1 MIPDSKPAPEKDTQT
16 DVASTADLE
25 FERSLAIS
33 AKALRYAQAY
43 RTPPVP
49 KTYEVWYAFASGKPE
64 GLRKEVTTLI
74 EKSGAIDP
82 QYLDQIHSEFFSQ
95 GEQDRRQQE
104 LLGYHLDKEMEKAV
118 KRVHRHLVTNEH
130 YSGSLKQSASKL
142 SSAATPEQVR
152 DTVEVLLLENARMRA
167 ESVKLNHD
175 LEQTRVQVRKLRTSL
190 EKSRENEFRDPLTN
204 VSNRRYF
211 ERALGKMIN
220 EANSTGTPLCLV
232 MADLDHF
239 KRINDTFGHQVGD
252 DVLRYF
258 ASLMMKNVKGQDLV
272 ARYGGEEFAIV
283 FPSTSA
289 ANANRVITNIMGQLD
304 TANLVISRGKN
315 PLGRVTSSFGIAQLK
330 PGEAA
335 DQLIQ
340 RADARLYQAKHAGRN
355 RAVCDPVE

>member
-1 MIPDSKPAPEKDTQT
+1 MIPDSKSAPEAETKN

-25 FERSLAIS
+25 FERALAIS

-49 KTYEVWYAFASGKPE
+49 KTYEIWYAFASGKPE
-64 GLRKEVTTLI
+64 GLRKEVSTLI
-74 EKSGAIDP
+74 EKNGAVDP
-82 QYLDQIHSEFFSQ
+82 HYLDQIHSEFFSE

-118 KRVHRHLVTNEH
+118 KRVHKHLVTNEH

-175 LEQTRVQVRKLRTSL
+175 LEQTRVQVRKLRSSL

-220 EANSTGTPLCLV
+220 EANAAGTPLCLV

-289 ANANRVITNIMGQLD
+289 ANAHRVITNIMRQLD

-315 PLGRVTSSFGIAQLK
+315 PIGRVTSSFGIAELK

-335 DQLIQ
+335 DQLVR

>member
-1 MIPDSKPAPEKDTQT
+1 MIPDSKPAPETEAQDEFE
-16 DVASTADLE
+16 STADLA
-25 FERSLAIS
+25 FERALAIS
-33 AKALRYAQAY
+33 VKALRYAQAY

-64 GLRKEVTTLI
+64 GLRKEVSTLI
-74 EKSGAIDP
+74 EKKGTIDP
-82 QYLDQIHSEFFSQ
+82 LYLDQIHSEFFSE

-118 KRVHRHLVTNEH
+118 NRVHKHLVTNEH

-167 ESVKLNHD
+167 ESVKLNRD

-211 ERALGKMIN
+211 ERTLGKMIN
-220 EANSTGTPLCLV
+220 EANATGTPLCLV

-283 FPSTSA
+283 LPSTSA
-289 ANANRVITNIMGQLD
+289 ANANRVISNIMGQLD

-315 PLGRVTSSFGIAQLK
+315 PIGKVTSSFGIAQMR
-330 PGEAA
+330 PGESAT
-335 DQLIQ
+335 QLIE
-340 RADARLYQAKHAGRN
+340 RADSRLYQAKHAGRN
-355 RAVCDPVE
+355 RAVCDPVG